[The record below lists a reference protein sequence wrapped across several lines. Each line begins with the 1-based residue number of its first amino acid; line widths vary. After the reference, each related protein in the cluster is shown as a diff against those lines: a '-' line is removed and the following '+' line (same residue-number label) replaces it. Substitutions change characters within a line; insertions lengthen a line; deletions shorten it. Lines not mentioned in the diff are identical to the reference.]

1 MMPLLNTMLS
11 ALMPRQW
18 AILDEKG
25 GSAVSFTSFIDLD
38 YKNEGQALEYPIE
51 EGSFATYNK
60 IQNSMEL
67 RVTIAIQGTD
77 ADFNDLLS
85 KLQDYQAKAVKLSI
99 ATPSD
104 FYEGFTLEGLT
115 YKRTVENNAHML
127 TVELTFKEVREV
139 KTQVTTGV
147 ITKPRNPSSAS
158 KQDTGKTQT
167 QERGSLMHQGLGRV
181 I

>member
-1 MMPLLNTMLS
+1 MIQAMLS

-25 GSAVSFTSFIDLD
+25 GAAVSFTSFIDLD
-38 YKNEGQALEYPIE
+38 YKNEGKALEYPVE

-60 IQNSMEL
+60 TRNSMEL
-67 RVTIAIQGTD
+67 RATVAIQGTD

-85 KLQDYQAKAVKLSI
+85 KLEDYQAKAAKLSI

-115 YKRTVENNAHML
+115 YKRTVQNNAHML
-127 TVELTFKEVREV
+127 TVELVFKEVREV

-147 ITKPRNPSSAS
+147 ITKPKNPTSAS
-158 KQDTGKTQT
+158 KQNTSKTQT
-167 QERGSLMHQGLGRV
+167 QERGSVLAQLRH
-181 I
+181 

>member
-1 MMPLLNTMLS
+1 MT
-11 ALMPRQW
+11 PRQW

-25 GSAVSFTSFIDLD
+25 GAALSFTSFIDLD
-38 YKNEGQALEYPIE
+38 YKNEGKALEYPIE
-51 EGSFATYNK
+51 EGSFASYNK
-60 IQNSMEL
+60 TRNSMEL
-67 RVTIAIQGTD
+67 RATVAREGTD

-85 KLQDYQAKAVKLSI
+85 KLEDYQKKAVKLSI

-127 TVELTFKEVREV
+127 TVELIFKEVREV
-139 KTQVTTGV
+139 RTQVTTGV
-147 ITKPRNPSSAS
+147 VTKPRNPTSAS

-167 QERGSLMHQGLGRV
+167 RESAFSK
-181 I
+181 IKKIF